1 MASANFHD
9 IVIERSN
16 NEKIPVE
23 RVPEWEV
30 ELLRAL
36 HGDDRV
42 QASEAYE
49 DNYELGPIDEYERL
63 KRKYNRKDEG
73 QREIVQRV
81 LSPNVRGL
89 AEQMGVKLAAGTEKK
104 ALPKSQNVDQR
115 KKPAKNPA
123 GDKKD

>member
-1 MASANFHD
+1 MASANFYD
-9 IVIERSN
+9 VVIERSN

-23 RVPEWEV
+23 GVPEWEV
-30 ELLRAL
+30 DLMRAL

-42 QASEAYE
+42 QAGDAYE
-49 DNYELGPIDEYERL
+49 DDYPLGPIDEYERL

-81 LSPNVRGL
+81 IGPNVRGL
-89 AEQMGVKLAAGTEKK
+89 ADLMGVKLAAGAEKK

-115 KKPAKNPA
+115 KKPAKKA
-123 GDKKD
+123 AIDKKD